1 MTFCIRRR
9 EFIRLIGGAAAAWP
23 LAARAQQSAVPVA
36 GFLGVGSPDKVA
48 NGLRA
53 FHQGLGETGFVGG
66 RNVAIEFRWADGQ
79 NDRLPALA
87 ADLVRRQVNVI
98 VAPGSTAAALA
109 ARAASKTIPIVFWL
123 GGDPVRL
130 GLVDS
135 LNHPGGNVTG
145 VTTLGTELGPKRL
158 ELAREMFP
166 AATTV
171 ALLVNP
177 INPNAETQSRGL
189 QTAALTFGL
198 KLHVLHA
205 SSERDFNSAFE
216 TLLSLRADAL
226 VIAGDGVFN
235 TRIEQ
240 LAALTVRHAVPAIYQ
255 YRQFAAAGGLMS
267 YGGSLTDSYRLTGVY
282 TGRVLKGEMPAD
294 LPVQQATKLELILN
308 LKTAKALGLD
318 VPPQL
323 LARADEV
330 IE

>member
-1 MTFCIRRR
+1 MKRR
-9 EFIRLIGGAAAAWP
+9 EFITLIGGAAAAWP

-48 NGLRA
+48 NDLRA

-79 NDRLPALA
+79 NNRLPALA

-158 ELAREMFP
+158 ELMREALP
-166 AATTV
+166 TATIV
-171 ALLVNP
+171 ALLINP
-177 INPNAETQSRGL
+177 SNPNAETQSRGL

-294 LPVQQATKLELILN
+294 MPVQQATKLELILN

-318 VPPQL
+318 MPPQL